1 MGPFQSLDT
10 AASGAN
16 VARTWLDAIAH
27 NIANLN
33 TVNPPDQEPF
43 RAKLV
48 VAQARTDGTGADVIG
63 IDQEQGDPALIF
75 DPSNPLADADGN
87 VHRPV
92 VDLVTQMSDL
102 IGAQRSYQANL
113 SVAQSSRDAYEAAMR
128 LGK

>member
-1 MGPFQSLDT
+1 MSTFQSIDT
-10 AASGAN
+10 AATGAN
-16 VARTWLDAIAH
+16 AARTWLDAISH

-48 VAQARTDGTGADVIG
+48 VAQARSNGTGVDVVG
-63 IDQEQGDPALIF
+63 LDEERGDPALIF

-113 SVAQSSRDAYEAAMR
+113 SVVQSSRDAYEAAMR